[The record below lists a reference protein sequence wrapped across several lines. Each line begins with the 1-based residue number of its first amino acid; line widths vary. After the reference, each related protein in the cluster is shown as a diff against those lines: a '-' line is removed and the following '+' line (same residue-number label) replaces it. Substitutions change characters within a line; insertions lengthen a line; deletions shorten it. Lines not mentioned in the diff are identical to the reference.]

1 MSDSKPG
8 NDLPKMVPDRDQ
20 IRSRQSTAGPS
31 STARNTASPARKEP
45 STSRGGSAPAL
56 MWVLVLVLFAINAG
70 LGLMVYSQ
78 RQSLAMFDERL
89 QLADDRIVSVQRS
102 MTETDESV
110 VMNETA
116 INNQFRAI
124 KAETDMQ
131 MSEIRKLWAVSNER
145 NRGWIETN
153 QQNIAQLQSSVQSQ
167 IEARQQ
173 AVASLTS
180 RLDEQAVA
188 NDAQSESMS
197 ALQSELEQTS
207 DAFTDLQASL
217 VNLDPASLEERL
229 LSLTLTQE
237 NLLVEQGTVTMNQQL
252 LQEEVDELNE
262 VLRSIDAGRLEA
274 NRRLVAVSERVD
286 ALENRLSA
294 AGGVQ

>member
-8 NDLPKMVPDRDQ
+8 GDLPKMVPDRDQ
-20 IRSRQSTAGPS
+20 IRGRKPTTTPS
-31 STARNTASPARKEP
+31 STPRNAASPRRSEP
-45 STSRGGSAPAL
+45 TTRGGSGPTL
-56 MWVLVLVLFAINAG
+56 LWVLVLVLFGVSAG

-78 RQSLAMFDERL
+78 QQSLAMFDERL

-131 MSEIRKLWAVSNER
+131 MSEIRKLWAVANER
-145 NRGWIETN
+145 NREWIETN
-153 QQNIAQLQSSVQSQ
+153 QQSIAQIQNDVQEQ
-167 IEARQQ
+167 IDARQQ
-173 AVASLTS
+173 AVASLTT
-180 RLDEQAVA
+180 RVEEQAA
-188 NDAQSESMS
+188 TIEAQSETLSS
-197 ALQSELEQTS
+197 LQSELSQTS
-207 DAFTDLQASL
+207 ETIAELQASL
-217 VNLDPASLEERL
+217 EGLNPATLEERL
-229 LSLTLTQE
+229 LRLTLTQE
-237 NLLVEQGTVTMNQQL
+237 NLLVEQGTVTMNQQVL
-252 LQEEVDELNE
+252 EEEVAELND

-286 ALENRLSA
+286 ALEERLA
-294 AGGVQ
+294 ATGGVQ

>member
-8 NDLPKMVPDRDQ
+8 SDLPKMVPDRDQ
-20 IRSRQSTAGPS
+20 IRGRQSTTTPS
-31 STARNTASPARKEP
+31 STPRNTASPGRSEP
-45 STSRGGSAPAL
+45 PSRGGSAPTL
-56 MWVLVLVLFAINAG
+56 LWVLVLVLFAVSAG
-70 LGLMVYSQ
+70 LGLMAYSQ
-78 RQSLAMFDERL
+78 QQSLALFDERL

-102 MTETDESV
+102 MTATDESV

-131 MSEIRKLWAVSNER
+131 MSEIRKLWAVANER
-145 NRGWIETN
+145 NREWIETN
-153 QQNIAQLQSSVQSQ
+153 QQNIAQIQSGVQAQ

-180 RLDEQAVA
+180 RLNEQAA
-188 NDAQSESMS
+188 TTGAQSESLS
-197 ALQSELEQTS
+197 ALQTELNQTS
-207 DAFTDLQASL
+207 AAFAELQASL
-217 VNLDPASLEERL
+217 ENLNPASLEERL

-237 NLLVEQGTVTMNQQL
+237 SLLVEQGTVTMNQQL
-252 LQEEVDELNE
+252 LQEEVTELND

-274 NRRLVAVSERVD
+274 NRRMVAVSERVD
-286 ALENRLSA
+286 ALEDRLSA
-294 AGGVQ
+294 TGGVQ

>member
-8 NDLPKMVPDRDQ
+8 SELPKMVPDRDQ
-20 IRSRQSTAGPS
+20 IRSRQPTAGPA
-31 STARNTASPARKEP
+31 STTRNTASPKRTEP
-45 STSRGGSAPAL
+45 PVRGGGDTPTL
-56 MWVLVLVLFAINAG
+56 LWVLILVLFVISAG
-70 LGLMVYSQ
+70 LGMLAYGQ
-78 RQSLAMFDERL
+78 QQSLAMFDERL

-131 MSEIRKLWAVSNER
+131 MSEIRKLWAVANER
-145 NRGWIETN
+145 NREWIETN
-153 QQNIAQLQSSVQSQ
+153 QQSIAQIQSDVQTQ

-173 AVASLTS
+173 AVSSLTG
-180 RLDEQAVA
+180 RLDEQATSNA
-188 NDAQSESMS
+188 GQAESIS
-197 ALQSELEQTS
+197 ALRSELAQTS
-207 DAFTDLQASL
+207 DAFTELQASL
-217 VNLDPASLEERL
+217 ESLNPASLEERL

-237 NLLVEQGTVTMNQQL
+237 NLLVEQGTAAMNQQL
-252 LQEEVDELNE
+252 LREDVAELNE

-286 ALENRLSA
+286 GLEERVSA
-294 AGGVQ
+294 SSGVQ